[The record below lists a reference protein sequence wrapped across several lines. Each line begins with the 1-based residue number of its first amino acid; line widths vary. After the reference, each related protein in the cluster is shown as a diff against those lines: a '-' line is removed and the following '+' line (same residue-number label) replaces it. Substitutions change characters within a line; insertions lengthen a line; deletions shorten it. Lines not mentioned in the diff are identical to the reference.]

1 MIRQTLF
8 KETITKDIGTIT
20 MGFCSKVSK
29 YKERWEFVAKKQ
41 GSGGGGQ
48 WDGSLPRRNF
58 IGKGGF

>member
-41 GSGGGGQ
+41 GSGGGSVG
-48 WDGSLPRRNF
+48 WKFTKKKLY
-58 IGKGGF
+58 K